1 MTMLYFYIGLSKV
14 LNFFLFPNIK
24 LIVWENKISM
34 KFLNIRFYIKCMVI
48 SMAYIAKV
56 TSKNMITIPIKIV
69 RKYGIK
75 KGMRVKFIE
84 GKNCIIMVP
93 IPSLEDLRGID
104 RRYSQLIIDAIR
116 ELEAERRR
124 EARE

>member
-1 MTMLYFYIGLSKV
+1 
-14 LNFFLFPNIK
+14 
-24 LIVWENKISM
+24 
-34 KFLNIRFYIKCMVI
+34 
-48 SMAYIAKV
+48 
-56 TSKNMITIPIKIV
+56 
-69 RKYGIK
+69 
-75 KGMRVKFIE
+75 
-84 GKNCIIMVP
+84 MVP